1 MQLMGLIAPHINLQ
15 QLLKPQSQLKVDEVI
30 VGRFQC
36 LIVHKRIFGTQFE
49 HSRQF
54 AVDAQFR

>member
-30 VGRFQC
+30 VGLFQC
-36 LIVHKRIFGTQFE
+36 LIVYKRIFGT
-49 HSRQF
+49 
-54 AVDAQFR
+54 